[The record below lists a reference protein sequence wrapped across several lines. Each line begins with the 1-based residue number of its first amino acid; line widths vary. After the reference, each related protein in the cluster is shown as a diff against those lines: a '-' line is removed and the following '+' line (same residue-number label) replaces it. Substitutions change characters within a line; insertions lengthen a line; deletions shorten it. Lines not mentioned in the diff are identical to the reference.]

1 MDSTFARQCDDVSST
16 LSLRANTLNGAIET
30 VSPPRNAP
38 SSFLL
43 ALVPTALKQLLAD
56 AQQANLVVSPQTE
69 MPDGWSQFDA
79 LLAAAPS
86 PSTHQSE
93 VASRLALG
101 RTVTSGLVSSG
112 AIESVKIGARRLIPV
127 GAVADFVE
135 RLRAEQ
141 LRSELSDV
149 NG

>member
-43 ALVPTALKQLLAD
+43 ALVPAALKQLLAD
-56 AQQANLVVSPQTE
+56 VQEANLVVLPQTE
-69 MPDGWSQFDA
+69 MPAGWSQFDA

-86 PSTHQSE
+86 TSTHQSE
-93 VASRLALG
+93 AASRLAHPSQG
-101 RTVTSGLVSSG
+101 RNWKYLAEVPGQPDATTNNSSINSLAASSCLVTG
-112 AIESVKIGARRLIPV
+112 
-127 GAVADFVE
+127 
-135 RLRAEQ
+135 
-141 LRSELSDV
+141 EL
-149 NG
+149 

>member
-1 MDSTFARQCDDVSST
+1 MSDDT
-16 LSLRANTLNGAIET
+16 R
-30 VSPPRNAP
+30 
-38 SSFLL
+38 LL
-43 ALVPTALKQLLAD
+43 ISV
-56 AQQANLVVSPQTE
+56 N
-69 MPDGWSQFDA
+69 
-79 LLAAAPS
+79 
-86 PSTHQSE
+86 E